1 MGLDPALGAAFAS
14 GCVALAAQVLL
25 LREYLSL
32 YGGNEVALGAFLSA
46 WLLGIAAGAW
56 LAGRQGP
63 RAARWAAPAIL
74 AQWASLLA
82 GLALASSARALSGV
96 PPYEP
101 FPLTGLLAW
110 ALPVAVPAAAG
121 VGAAVPALAELG
133 RPRGTSVTAVYAVEA
148 LGSLAGGLL
157 ATLWFLAGGE
167 AATLALGLGAPAAAG
182 ASLCTGRRA
191 RAGGAAA
198 AALALAAA
206 AIAGP
211 GASGW
216 LRSRQLA
223 SVLPG
228 ARLLAHAEAP
238 SGTLI
243 VGALGEQEV
252 LLLDG
257 RVQAAFPDPQR
268 SGRGA
273 GMLAALSGA
282 PRRLLV
288 VGARGAD
295 LLPGLLELGA
305 LERVVWVPP
314 DPVVRGF
321 VLRHVPGVS
330 GDPRL
335 RVVPGDPVR
344 LAAGLA
350 RRGPYDAVWV
360 LAGNPQTRAVARYLS
375 RESLEVFAGLLAPGG
390 VMAIP
395 VESAENYLGPRLRLA
410 VGSVVAGVEAVI
422 GAVRL
427 VPGEAGVV
435 LGSRDPGRLALEPEA
450 VEAAYGRAEPR
461 PPRLSRE
468 AFEGVLLPERVGDA
482 DRLVAELLADPRV
495 EPPTLDRPLALY
507 RNLLVRA
514 SQESPDLARALERLR
529 LAGGVLWVAVAV
541 LGLWVAV
548 GVVRQGSPR
557 VRLAWA
563 AGGSLG
569 AAGGAGLAL
578 NLVLLHAYQGR
589 FGTLH
594 LELGWLFAL
603 WMAGLAAGGLA
614 GRRGVRARGILPVGL
629 VAFGGLAALGAAL
642 ALGGTGVVPSRAA
655 GAVAFGLG
663 GALTGA
669 VVPVAE
675 ALLARAGV
683 SGARAGLGIE
693 MADHLGAA
701 AAAVL
706 AGVLAVPIL
715 GIPWTA
721 SAVAG
726 AGAFGAVL
734 VAAAP
739 RGRGAGARYR
749 PSPSPYPGLALLLGG
764 VLAAAVAGAW
774 AVRLGTAGTDRWL
787 TPEELAAAGAPGP
800 WERVGEP
807 VAHHRSPGGDVA
819 LASRSAAPGVQGY
832 GGPINLLVCVGPEGT
847 IRRVLLLEHRE
858 TPAYLEGGEGFFR
871 SLEGR
876 SILEPI
882 GLRVGGR
889 VVGPPGQAV
898 DAITGA
904 TVTSRAVVQ
913 ALEQV
918 GRRLAGP
925 VLHRPF
931 REPGGARRGWDPRL
945 VYLALSWAL
954 VLPALRL
961 RSRALRLAW
970 LAAHVAVGGVWLKV
984 QLSMVQVLS
993 LLRGD
998 LGWGGSA
1005 WVVLLGPAAFAAAAL
1020 LGPVYCGGLCPA
1032 GAAQELLA
1040 SLGLARRVPRGADRR
1055 LGFVRSVFLVLIG
1068 VAGLAGA
1075 GRWAAGLDL
1084 LTRVWT
1090 PAGPA
1095 DGLLL
1100 ALAAAGSLGFVRFW
1114 CRYLCPTGAFLGLG
1128 ARFAPLAR
1136 LLPARDF
1143 ARCDLDVGGPREPG
1157 CLLCYRCRRGEAA
1170 PGAGSSR
1177 VPALGLAVALAAGV
1191 LLWPGRTARAPAGI
1205 GVPVRIER
1213 VDPDRLR
1220 LRMGAGTLS
1229 DHPALYW
1236 HRVER

>member
-32 YGGNEVALGAFLSA
+32 YGGNEVALGAFLCA
-46 WLLGIAAGAW
+46 WLLGIAGGAW

-74 AQWASLLA
+74 AQWAFLLA
-82 GLALASSARALSGV
+82 GLALASSARALSGI

-121 VGAAVPALAELG
+121 VGAAVPSLAELG
-133 RPRGTSVTAVYAVEA
+133 RPRGTSVTAVYVAEA

-157 ATLWFLAGGE
+157 ATLWFLGGGE
-167 AATLALGLGAPAAAG
+167 AATLALGLGAPAGAG
-182 ASLCTGRRA
+182 ACLCTGRRA
-191 RAGGAAA
+191 RAAGAAAAA
-198 AALALAAA
+198 AALAAAA
-206 AIAGP
+206 LLGP
-211 GASGW
+211 GASGC
-216 LRSRQLA
+216 LRARELA

-228 ARLLAHAEAP
+228 ARLLDHAEAP

-243 VGALGEQEV
+243 LGALGDQEV

-257 RVQAAFPDPQR
+257 RVQAAFPDPRR

-288 VGARGAD
+288 VGTRAAD
-295 LLPGLLELGA
+295 LLPGLLELRA

-314 DPVVRGF
+314 DAGVGRF
-321 VLRHVPGVS
+321 VLRHVPGIA

-335 RVVPGDPVR
+335 RVLPGDPVR

-350 RRGPYDAVWV
+350 RHGPYDAVWV

-375 RESLEVFAGLLAPGG
+375 RESLEVFAGLLAPEG
-390 VMAIP
+390 VMAVP

-410 VGSVVAGVEAVI
+410 VGSVVAGVKAVL

-435 LGSRDPGRLALEPEA
+435 LGSGEPGRLALDPGA
-450 VEAAYGRAEPR
+450 VEAAYRRTDPR

-468 AFEGVLLPERVGDA
+468 AFEGVLPPERVEDA
-482 DRLVAELLADPRV
+482 DRLVGELLADPRV

-529 LAGGVLWVAVAV
+529 GAGGALWAAVAV
-541 LGLWVAV
+541 LGLWVAG
-548 GVVRQGSPR
+548 GVLRQGNPK

-614 GRRGVRARGILPVGL
+614 GRRWVRAGGILPAGL
-629 VAFGGLAALGAAL
+629 GAFGGLAALGAAL
-642 ALGGTGVVPSRAA
+642 ALWGTGAVPSRAA
-655 GAVAFGLG
+655 GALAFGLG

-669 VVPVAE
+669 AVPVAE

-693 MADHLGAA
+693 TADHLGAA
-701 AAAVL
+701 VAAGL
-706 AGVLAVPIL
+706 AGVLAVPVL

-721 SAVAG
+721 SVVAA
-726 AGAFGAVL
+726 AGVFGAVL
-734 VAAAP
+734 VAAGP
-739 RGRGAGARYR
+739 RVRPAGARH
-749 PSPSPYPGLALLLGG
+749 PSSPYPGLGLLLGG
-764 VLAAAVAGAW
+764 VLAAAVAGTW
-774 AVRLGTAGTDRWL
+774 AVRVGTAGEERWL

-807 VAHHRSPGGDVA
+807 VAHHRSPEGDVA

-832 GGPINLLVCVGPEGT
+832 GGPIDLLVCVDPEGT

-889 VVGPPGQAV
+889 GEGPPGQAV

-904 TVTSRAVVQ
+904 TVTSRAVVR

-918 GRRLAGP
+918 GRTLAEP

-931 REPGGARRGWDPRL
+931 REPGGGRQGWDPRL

-954 VLPALRL
+954 VLPALRS
-961 RSRALRLAW
+961 RSRALRLSW

-1005 WVVLLGPAAFAAAAL
+1005 WVLLLGPAAFAAAAL
-1020 LGPVYCGGLCPA
+1020 FGPVYCGGLCPA

-1040 SLGLARRVPRGADRR
+1040 SLGLARRVPRRADRR
-1055 LGFVRSVFLVLIG
+1055 LGFTRSVLLVVIG
-1068 VAGLAGA
+1068 VAGLAGL
-1075 GRWAAGLDL
+1075 GRWAGGLDL
-1084 LTRVWT
+1084 LTRVWS
-1090 PAGPA
+1090 PSGRA

-1128 ARFAPLAR
+1128 SRFAPLAR
-1136 LLPARDF
+1136 WLPGRDF
-1143 ARCDLDVGGPREPG
+1143 TRCDLGAQGPRDPG
-1157 CLLCYRCRRGEAA
+1157 CLACYRCRRGEVA
-1170 PGAGSSR
+1170 PGPAPSR
-1177 VPALGLAVALAAGV
+1177 VPALGLAVALAVGV
-1191 LLWPGRTARAPAGI
+1191 LLWPGRPARAPAGI

-1220 LRMGAGTLS
+1220 LRMRAGTLS

-1236 HRVER
+1236 HPVER

>member
-1 MGLDPALGAAFAS
+1 MGPDPALGAALAS

-74 AQWASLLA
+74 TQWGMLLA
-82 GLALASSARALSGV
+82 GLALASSARTLSGV

-133 RPRGTSVTAVYAVEA
+133 RPRGTSVTAVYMAEA
-148 LGSLAGGLL
+148 LGSLAGGLG
-157 ATLWFLAGGE
+157 ATLWFLGGGE

-182 ASLCTGRRA
+182 ASLCLGRRA
-191 RAGGAAA
+191 RGVGAGAAA
-198 AALALAAA
+198 AVLAAA
-206 AIAGP
+206 ALLGP

-216 LRSRQLA
+216 LRAHQLS

-228 ARLLAHAEAP
+228 ARLLDHAEAP

-243 VGALGEQEV
+243 LGALGEQEV

-257 RVQAAFPDPQR
+257 RIQAAFPDPSR
-268 SGRGA
+268 SGRAA

-282 PRRLLV
+282 PRRVLV
-288 VGARGAD
+288 VGTRGAD

-305 LERVVWVPP
+305 LERVVWAPP
-314 DPVVRGF
+314 DRGVGSF

-335 RVVPGDPVR
+335 RVVAGDPVR
-344 LAAGLA
+344 MAAGLA
-350 RRGPYDAVWV
+350 RHGPYDAVWV
-360 LAGNPQTRAVARYLS
+360 LAGNPQTRAVARYLG

-390 VMAIP
+390 VMAVP

-410 VGSVVAGVEAVI
+410 VGSVVAGVGAVL

-435 LGSRDPGRLALEPEA
+435 LGSREAGRLVLDPGR
-450 VEAAYGRAEPR
+450 VYRAYRRAGPR
-461 PPRLSRE
+461 PSRLSRE
-468 AFEGVLLPERVGDA
+468 AFAGVLLPERVRDA

-529 LAGGVLWVAVAV
+529 GAGGVLWVAVAV
-541 LGLWVAV
+541 LGLWVAG
-548 GVVRQGSPR
+548 GVLRQRGS
-557 VRLAWA
+557 RLRLTWA
-563 AGGSLG
+563 AGASLG

-614 GRRGVRARGILPVGL
+614 GRRWTRTRGPVPVGL
-629 VAFGGLAALGAAL
+629 GAFAGVAALGMAFAL
-642 ALGGTGVVPSRAA
+642 WGTGAVPSRPA
-655 GAVAFGLG
+655 GALAFGLG

-669 VVPVAE
+669 AVPVAE

-701 AAAVL
+701 AAAGLV
-706 AGVLAVPIL
+706 GVLAVPVL
-715 GIPWTA
+715 GIPWTG
-721 SAVAG
+721 SVVAA
-726 AGAFGAVL
+726 AGVFGAVL
-734 VAAAP
+734 VAAGPRAR
-739 RGRGAGARYR
+739 RGRARPR
-749 PSPSPYPGLALLLGG
+749 VSPYPGPALLLGG

-774 AVRLGTAGTDRWL
+774 AVRIGTAGSERWL
-787 TPEELAAAGAPGP
+787 TREELAAAGAPGP

-807 VAHHRSPGGDVA
+807 VAHHRGPGGHVA

-832 GGPINLLVCVGPEGT
+832 GGPIDLLVCVDPEGT

-858 TPAYLEGGEGFFR
+858 TPAYLEGSQGFFR

-889 VVGPPGQAV
+889 VEGPPGQAV

-904 TVTSRAVVQ
+904 TVTSRAVVR

-931 REPGGARRGWDPRL
+931 REPGGGRPGWDPRL

-954 VLPALRL
+954 VLPALRS

-970 LAAHVAVGGVWLKV
+970 LAAHVAVGGLWLQV

-1005 WVVLLGPAAFAAAAL
+1005 WVLLLGPAAFAAAAL
-1020 LGPVYCGGLCPA
+1020 FGPVYCGGLCPA

-1040 SLGLARRVPRGADRR
+1040 FLGLARRVPPRAGRR
-1055 LGFVRSVFLVLIG
+1055 LGFGRTVLLVLIG
-1068 VAGLAGA
+1068 VAGLTGL
-1075 GRWAAGLDL
+1075 GRWATGLDL
-1084 LTRVWT
+1084 LTRVWA
-1090 PAGPA
+1090 PAGWA

-1100 ALAAAGSLGFVRFW
+1100 ALAAVGSLGFVRFW

-1128 ARFAPLAR
+1128 SRLAPLAR
-1136 LLPARDF
+1136 WLPGRDV
-1143 ARCDLDVGGPREPG
+1143 ARCDLGVAGPRDPG
-1157 CLLCYRCRRGEAA
+1157 CLLCYRCRRGQAA
-1170 PGAGSSR
+1170 PGPVPSR
-1177 VPALGLAVALAAGV
+1177 VPALGLALGLAAAV
-1191 LLWPGRTARAPAGI
+1191 LLWPGRTARAPSGI

-1213 VDPDRLR
+1213 VDVERLR